1 MTLDWVSASLA
12 GAALLAIVHV
22 VDSHLIAKRLPSLQS
37 YLLITGFG
45 VLLASIVVIAW
56 FPLPGYL
63 DNTSLMMAVLS
74 GVLRAASG
82 YLTFYTLKKEEVSM
96 VIPIVNS
103 YPILVAIFAGPIL
116 GEFLDAS
123 QWTAIIIVV
132 FGVILASFRVDS
144 SRKIWRSGG
153 VLGLLVISAAFFALS
168 EVTAK
173 YALAVISPWQ
183 MFSISHF
190 SMAFIFLGISLRPQ
204 VLKELARHK
213 NRNSSII
220 IIIFNEIIATV
231 SIILFYWAMERGLVS
246 LVSAISSTRP
256 VFVFIYALII
266 SRFSELL
273 LESRS
278 SKGVLLL
285 RFIAISMI
293 VGGVAI
299 IYLT

>member
-1 MTLDWVSASLA
+1 
-12 GAALLAIVHV
+12 
-22 VDSHLIAKRLPSLQS
+22 
-37 YLLITGFG
+37 
-45 VLLASIVVIAW
+45 
-56 FPLPGYL
+56 
-63 DNTSLMMAVLS
+63 
-74 GVLRAASG
+74 
-82 YLTFYTLKKEEVSM
+82 M

-103 YPILVAIFAGPIL
+103 YPILVAIFAMPIL
-116 GEFLDAS
+116 GEFLDTS

-132 FGVILASFRVDS
+132 LGVILASFRRDS
-144 SRKIWRSGG
+144 SSKISRSGS
-153 VLGLLVISAAFFALS
+153 VLSLLGASSVFFALS

-173 YALAVISPWQ
+173 YALAIFSPWQ
-183 MFSISHF
+183 MFSISRF
-190 SMAFIFLGISLRPQ
+190 AAAFVFLIISLRPRI
-204 VLKELARHK
+204 LKELAHHE

-220 IIIFNEIIATV
+220 IIFFNEIIAIT
-231 SIILFYWAMERGLVS
+231 SSILFYWAMKRGLVS
-246 LVSAISSTRP
+246 LISAISSTRP

-273 LESRS
+273 LENRT